1 MREHLTHNVVLNLVI
16 AACCGF
22 ADSIWTGTIGVAFLY
37 DVYHTN
43 KQVGIAT
50 ALTGIA
56 AFASALPAGY
66 AADRYGRA
74 KIVRAG
80 SVAIFIAAPMYAY
93 ATIRATQ
100 GRDKQLSYV
109 FICIASAFFGLSS
122 GIINGPAQ
130 ALLADSVPTGA
141 RSKVYTWLF
150 ACYIIPSV
158 LGPAISVIYFE
169 VHGDE
174 WKLPLLRDLT
184 LLGMALEIPV
194 AVLCCSFRDDLAL
207 GSSSDAVQDQERAA
221 ASNAAPNDDDAGQP
235 KTTSSDVQNDDEA
248 APDAE
253 ADDTDPTDP
262 RVKMIP
268 YIVFC
273 TDLVVALGS
282 GCTIKFFP
290 LWWVAES
297 VELPSRRRRGGRDI
311 AWMAWRAR
319 RRVDGVQPNGPRVGS
334 RMTSTCLP
342 RPCKAFI
349 APCRFRW
356 RSRRVCVPL

>member
-50 ALTGIA
+50 ALTGLA
-56 AFASALPAGY
+56 ALASALPAGY

-93 ATIRATQ
+93 ATIRASA

-109 FICIASAFFGLSS
+109 LICIASAFFDLSS

-158 LGPAISVIYFE
+158 LGPAISVGYFIA
-169 VHGDE
+169 HGDE

-184 LLGMALEIPV
+184 LLGMLLEIPV
-194 AVLCCSFRDDLAL
+194 AVLCCCFRDDLAL
-207 GSSSDAVQDQERAA
+207 G
-221 ASNAAPNDDDAGQP
+221 
-235 KTTSSDVQNDDEA
+235 
-248 APDAE
+248 
-253 ADDTDPTDP
+253 
-262 RVKMIP
+262 
-268 YIVFC
+268 
-273 TDLVVALGS
+273 
-282 GCTIKFFP
+282 
-290 LWWVAES
+290 
-297 VELPSRRRRGGRDI
+297 
-311 AWMAWRAR
+311 
-319 RRVDGVQPNGPRVGS
+319 RRV
-334 RMTSTCLP
+334 T
-342 RPCKAFI
+342 
-349 APCRFRW
+349 RFKT
-356 RSRRVCVPL
+356 RSALR

>member
-50 ALTGIA
+50 ALTGLA
-56 AFASALPAGY
+56 ALASALPAGY

-93 ATIRATQ
+93 ATIRASA

-109 FICIASAFFGLSS
+109 LICIASAFFDLSS

-158 LGPAISVIYFE
+158 LGPAISVGYFIA
-169 VHGDE
+169 HGDE

-184 LLGMALEIPV
+184 LLGMLLEIPV
-194 AVLCCSFRDDLAL
+194 AVLCCCFRDDLAL
-207 GSSSDAVQDQERAA
+207 GRRVTRFKTRSALREIMPRA
-221 ASNAAPNDDDAGQP
+221 PP
-235 KTTSSDVQNDDEA
+235 RRMTT
-248 APDAE
+248 
-253 ADDTDPTDP
+253 T
-262 RVKMIP
+262 R
-268 YIVFC
+268 
-273 TDLVVALGS
+273 
-282 GCTIKFFP
+282 GC
-290 LWWVAES
+290 
-297 VELPSRRRRGGRDI
+297 PSRRTSRTTKLRR
-311 AWMAWRAR
+311 ATATRA
-319 RRVDGVQPNGPRVGS
+319 PP
-334 RMTSTCLP
+334 P
-342 RPCKAFI
+342 RPTTPIRRTRA
-349 APCRFRW
+349 
-356 RSRRVCVPL
+356 SR